1 MYAVFSVIYCV
12 YLHAV
17 LHVHVC
23 MCSNGCHPAI
33 PDVGERLPLH
43 YACANRCTVCI
54 RSITSRN
61 EGLTVSG

>member
-23 MCSNGCHPAI
+23 AAMVVTQQYLMWERGSPSTTPA
-33 PDVGERLPLH
+33 PTAAL
-43 YACANRCTVCI
+43 CASDPSLVEMRD
-54 RSITSRN
+54 S
-61 EGLTVSG
+61 L